1 MKNTDYLAEKL
12 REDLGVTKKAALK
25 LINVL
30 VINIMSELEQGNK
43 IKLNGLGTFE
53 VKMRA
58 ARRIV
63 NPNKLDEMLQLPK
76 HKAVK
81 FTSSET
87 LKKYIKNT

>member
-1 MKNTDYLAEKL
+1 MKNTEYLAEKL
-12 REDLGVTKKAALK
+12 REDLGVTKKRALK
-25 LINVL
+25 IINVL

-63 NPNKLDEMLQLPK
+63 NPNKLDEMIQLSK

-87 LKKYIKNT
+87 LKKYIKNI